1 MSDQDPTHGD
11 DATRDDATPTQPSP
25 TEPAP
30 SPDSIRTRAP
40 SSYPDTRFEHGASTP
55 LQGSTDTYATA
66 HPGATPTVDR
76 EVPLDAFPGHELLE
90 KLGEGAM
97 GIVYKARQTGLNRLV
112 AFEMILGGHRAGPK
126 DLIRFLVEAEAVAS
140 IKHPHVVQV
149 HEYGQGDNRPFLAME
164 YLPGGTLAERLK
176 LDGKLEPRDR
186 QPHFPGPFSPV
197 YVLATPPQRCFLGTF
212 LEACL
217 QVFAIEGKFS
227 QILLNFSLIEVVATR
242 IERPAS
248 PEAHDRLPLP
258 TWRGLDDIAT
268 LIHRPNLRQIC
279 LEAYAIKLSNTV
291 MIPAKC
297 MGFTTPSAECECCAK
312 TVDRLIAY
320 VASRRPNAGVQP
332 RSLTHPGV

>member
-140 IKHPHVVQV
+140 IKHPHVVQI
-149 HEYGQGDNRPFLAME
+149 HEYGEADNRTFLA
-164 YLPGGTLAERLK
+164 P
-176 LDGKLEPRDR
+176 
-186 QPHFPGPFSPV
+186 FP
-197 YVLATPPQRCFLGTF
+197 LCMCWRR
-212 LEACL
+212 
-217 QVFAIEGKFS
+217 
-227 QILLNFSLIEVVATR
+227 LLNAASLELFLRLVSRFSRSRESFLRYCLI
-242 IERPAS
+242 
-248 PEAHDRLPLP
+248 
-258 TWRGLDDIAT
+258 
-268 LIHRPNLRQIC
+268 
-279 LEAYAIKLSNTV
+279 
-291 MIPAKC
+291 
-297 MGFTTPSAECECCAK
+297 
-312 TVDRLIAY
+312 
-320 VASRRPNAGVQP
+320 
-332 RSLTHPGV
+332 SL